1 MDMKSNQYYK
11 NEALSALRGN
21 WANALVAT
29 IILVALALF
38 FSSNDAINSY
48 YQRIVINP
56 FIGYSLSFVSL
67 FVLLPL
73 AVGYSNSMRVLL
85 ETGDNRLA
93 NNSFSLGFGNWL
105 HVVWGMILSTI
116 YIFLWTLLLII
127 PGIIKSYSYAL
138 TPYILVEHPEMSAN
152 EAIEESM
159 SDGRSQIR
167 PVLSSAFFHR
177 LGDTQHLVFR
187 SGFLLAHSVPDD
199 RTGSLLQ
206 RHQEW
211 SNAAAGQ
218 CYRTRKSIVRE
229 FI

>member
-29 IILVALALF
+29 IILIALALF

-56 FIGYSLSFVSL
+56 FIGYSLTFVSL

-85 ETGDNRLA
+85 ETGDNRLT
-93 NNSFSLGFGNWL
+93 NNSFNLGFGNWL

-159 SDGRSQIR
+159 RLMDGHKFDLFYLQLSFIGWAILSILSLGLGFFWLIPYQMTAQAAFYRDIKNEAMPLQDNVIEPER
-167 PVLSSAFFHR
+167 VL
-177 LGDTQHLVFR
+177 
-187 SGFLLAHSVPDD
+187 
-199 RTGSLLQ
+199 
-206 RHQEW
+206 
-211 SNAAAGQ
+211 
-218 CYRTRKSIVRE
+218 
-229 FI
+229 

>member
-1 MDMKSNQYYK
+1 MKSNQYYK
-11 NEALSALRGN
+11 NEAISALRGN

-159 SDGRSQIR
+159 RLMDGHKFDLFYLQLSFIGWAILSILSLGLGFFWLIPYQMTAQAAFYRDIKNEAMPLQDNVIEPER
-167 PVLSSAFFHR
+167 VL
-177 LGDTQHLVFR
+177 
-187 SGFLLAHSVPDD
+187 
-199 RTGSLLQ
+199 
-206 RHQEW
+206 
-211 SNAAAGQ
+211 
-218 CYRTRKSIVRE
+218 
-229 FI
+229 

>member
-29 IILVALALF
+29 IILIALMLF
-38 FSSNDAINSY
+38 FSSNEAVNSY
-48 YQRIVINP
+48 YQRVVINP

-73 AVGYSNSMRVLL
+73 AVGYINSMRVLL
-85 ETGDNRLA
+85 ETGDNRLT

-159 SDGRSQIR
+159 RLMDGHKFDLFYLQLSFIGWAILSILSLGLGFFWLIPYQMTAQAAFYRDIKNEAMPLQDNVIEPER
-167 PVLSSAFFHR
+167 VL
-177 LGDTQHLVFR
+177 
-187 SGFLLAHSVPDD
+187 
-199 RTGSLLQ
+199 
-206 RHQEW
+206 
-211 SNAAAGQ
+211 
-218 CYRTRKSIVRE
+218 
-229 FI
+229 

>member
-29 IILVALALF
+29 IILIALALF

-73 AVGYSNSMRVLL
+73 AAGYSNSMRVLL
-85 ETGDNRLA
+85 ETGDNRLT

-159 SDGRSQIR
+159 RLMDGHKFDLFYLQLSFIGWAILSILSLGLGFFWLIPYQMTAQAAFYRDIKNEAMPLQDNVIEPER
-167 PVLSSAFFHR
+167 VL
-177 LGDTQHLVFR
+177 
-187 SGFLLAHSVPDD
+187 
-199 RTGSLLQ
+199 
-206 RHQEW
+206 
-211 SNAAAGQ
+211 
-218 CYRTRKSIVRE
+218 
-229 FI
+229 

>member
-1 MDMKSNQYYK
+1 MKSNQYYK

-29 IILVALALF
+29 IIFIALALF

-85 ETGDNRLA
+85 ETGDNRLT

-159 SDGRSQIR
+159 RLMDGHKFDLFYLQLSFIGWAILSILSLGLGVFWLIPYQMTAQAAFYRDIKKGAMPLQDNVIEPER
-167 PVLSSAFFHR
+167 VL
-177 LGDTQHLVFR
+177 
-187 SGFLLAHSVPDD
+187 
-199 RTGSLLQ
+199 
-206 RHQEW
+206 
-211 SNAAAGQ
+211 
-218 CYRTRKSIVRE
+218 
-229 FI
+229 

>member
-1 MDMKSNQYYK
+1 MKSNQYYK

-29 IILVALALF
+29 IIFIALALF

-48 YQRIVINP
+48 YQRVVINP

-73 AVGYSNSMRVLL
+73 AAGYSNSMRVLL
-85 ETGDNRLA
+85 ETGDNRLT

-159 SDGRSQIR
+159 RLMDGHKFDLFYLQLSFIGWAILSILSLGLGVFWLIPYQMTAQAAFYRDIKNEAMPLQDSVIEPER
-167 PVLSSAFFHR
+167 VL
-177 LGDTQHLVFR
+177 
-187 SGFLLAHSVPDD
+187 
-199 RTGSLLQ
+199 
-206 RHQEW
+206 
-211 SNAAAGQ
+211 
-218 CYRTRKSIVRE
+218 
-229 FI
+229 

>member
-85 ETGDNRLA
+85 ETGDNRLT

-127 PGIIKSYSYAL
+127 PGLIKSYSYAL

-159 SDGRSQIR
+159 RLMDGHKFDLFYLQLSFIGWAILSILSLGLGFFWLIPYQMTAQAAFYRDIKNEAMPLQDNVIEPER
-167 PVLSSAFFHR
+167 VL
-177 LGDTQHLVFR
+177 
-187 SGFLLAHSVPDD
+187 
-199 RTGSLLQ
+199 
-206 RHQEW
+206 
-211 SNAAAGQ
+211 
-218 CYRTRKSIVRE
+218 
-229 FI
+229 

>member
-85 ETGDNRLA
+85 ETGDNRLT

-159 SDGRSQIR
+159 RLMDGHKFDMFYLQLSFIGWAILSILSLGLGFFWLIPYQMTAQAAFYRDIKNEAMPLQDNVIEPER
-167 PVLSSAFFHR
+167 VL
-177 LGDTQHLVFR
+177 
-187 SGFLLAHSVPDD
+187 
-199 RTGSLLQ
+199 
-206 RHQEW
+206 
-211 SNAAAGQ
+211 
-218 CYRTRKSIVRE
+218 
-229 FI
+229 

>member
-29 IILVALALF
+29 IIFVALALF

-85 ETGDNRLA
+85 ETGDNRLT

-127 PGIIKSYSYAL
+127 PGLIKSYSYAL

-159 SDGRSQIR
+159 RLMDGHKFDLFYLQLSFIGWAILSILSLGLGFFWLIPYQMTAQAAFYRDIKNEAMPLQDNVIEPER
-167 PVLSSAFFHR
+167 VL
-177 LGDTQHLVFR
+177 
-187 SGFLLAHSVPDD
+187 
-199 RTGSLLQ
+199 
-206 RHQEW
+206 
-211 SNAAAGQ
+211 
-218 CYRTRKSIVRE
+218 
-229 FI
+229 

>member
-29 IILVALALF
+29 IIFVALTLF

-56 FIGYSLSFVSL
+56 FIGYSLSFISL

-73 AVGYSNSMRVLL
+73 AAGYSNSMRVLL
-85 ETGDNRLA
+85 ETGDNRLT
-93 NNSFSLGFGNWL
+93 NNSFSLAFGNWL

-159 SDGRSQIR
+159 RLMDGHKFDLFYLQLSFIGWAILSILSLGLGFFWLIPYQMTAQAAFYRDIKNEAMPLQDNVIEPER
-167 PVLSSAFFHR
+167 VL
-177 LGDTQHLVFR
+177 
-187 SGFLLAHSVPDD
+187 
-199 RTGSLLQ
+199 
-206 RHQEW
+206 
-211 SNAAAGQ
+211 
-218 CYRTRKSIVRE
+218 
-229 FI
+229 

>member
-85 ETGDNRLA
+85 ETGDNRLT
-93 NNSFSLGFGNWL
+93 NNSFSLAFGNWL

-127 PGIIKSYSYAL
+127 PGLIKSYSYAL

-159 SDGRSQIR
+159 RLMDGHKFDLFYLQLSFIGWAILSILSLGLGFFWLIPYQMTAQAAFYRDIKNEAMPLQDSVIEPER
-167 PVLSSAFFHR
+167 VL
-177 LGDTQHLVFR
+177 
-187 SGFLLAHSVPDD
+187 
-199 RTGSLLQ
+199 
-206 RHQEW
+206 
-211 SNAAAGQ
+211 
-218 CYRTRKSIVRE
+218 
-229 FI
+229 

>member
-11 NEALSALRGN
+11 NEALSTLRGN

-85 ETGDNRLA
+85 ETGDNRLT

-159 SDGRSQIR
+159 RLMDGHKFDLFYLQLSFIGWAILSILSLGLGFFWLIPYQMTAQAAFYRDIKNEAMPLQDNVIEPER
-167 PVLSSAFFHR
+167 VL
-177 LGDTQHLVFR
+177 
-187 SGFLLAHSVPDD
+187 
-199 RTGSLLQ
+199 
-206 RHQEW
+206 
-211 SNAAAGQ
+211 
-218 CYRTRKSIVRE
+218 
-229 FI
+229 

>member
-11 NEALSALRGN
+11 NEALSALSGN

-29 IILVALALF
+29 IILVALMLF
-38 FSSNDAINSY
+38 FSSNEAINSY
-48 YQRIVINP
+48 YQRVVINP

-85 ETGDNRLA
+85 ETGDNRLT

-159 SDGRSQIR
+159 RLMDGHKFDLFYLQLSFIGWAILSILSLGLGFFWLIPYQMTAQAAFYRDIKNEAMPLQDNVIEPER
-167 PVLSSAFFHR
+167 VL
-177 LGDTQHLVFR
+177 
-187 SGFLLAHSVPDD
+187 
-199 RTGSLLQ
+199 
-206 RHQEW
+206 
-211 SNAAAGQ
+211 
-218 CYRTRKSIVRE
+218 
-229 FI
+229 

>member
-29 IILVALALF
+29 IIFIALALF

-48 YQRIVINP
+48 YQRVVINP
-56 FIGYSLSFVSL
+56 FIGYSLTFVSL

-85 ETGDNRLA
+85 ETGDNRLT

-159 SDGRSQIR
+159 RLMDGHKFDLFYLQFSFIGWAILSILSLGLGFFWLIPYQMTAQAAFYRDIKNEAMPLQDNVIEPER
-167 PVLSSAFFHR
+167 VL
-177 LGDTQHLVFR
+177 
-187 SGFLLAHSVPDD
+187 
-199 RTGSLLQ
+199 
-206 RHQEW
+206 
-211 SNAAAGQ
+211 
-218 CYRTRKSIVRE
+218 
-229 FI
+229 

>member
-56 FIGYSLSFVSL
+56 FIGYSLTFVSL

-85 ETGDNRLA
+85 ETGDNRLT

-159 SDGRSQIR
+159 RLMDGHKFDLFYLQLSFIGWAILSILSLGLGFFWLIPYQMTAQAAFYRDIKNEAMPLQDNVIEPER
-167 PVLSSAFFHR
+167 VL
-177 LGDTQHLVFR
+177 
-187 SGFLLAHSVPDD
+187 
-199 RTGSLLQ
+199 
-206 RHQEW
+206 
-211 SNAAAGQ
+211 
-218 CYRTRKSIVRE
+218 
-229 FI
+229 

>member
-48 YQRIVINP
+48 YQRVVINP
-56 FIGYSLSFVSL
+56 FIGYSLTFVSL

-159 SDGRSQIR
+159 RLMDGHKFDLFYLQLSFIGWAILSILSLGLGFFWLIPYQMTAQAAFYRDIKNEAMPLQDNVIEPER
-167 PVLSSAFFHR
+167 VL
-177 LGDTQHLVFR
+177 
-187 SGFLLAHSVPDD
+187 
-199 RTGSLLQ
+199 
-206 RHQEW
+206 
-211 SNAAAGQ
+211 
-218 CYRTRKSIVRE
+218 
-229 FI
+229 

>member
-85 ETGDNRLA
+85 ETGDNRLT

-159 SDGRSQIR
+159 RLMDGHKFDLFYLQLSFIGWAILSILSLGLGCFWLIPYQMTAQAAFYRDIKNEAMPLQDNVIEPER
-167 PVLSSAFFHR
+167 VL
-177 LGDTQHLVFR
+177 
-187 SGFLLAHSVPDD
+187 
-199 RTGSLLQ
+199 
-206 RHQEW
+206 
-211 SNAAAGQ
+211 
-218 CYRTRKSIVRE
+218 
-229 FI
+229 

>member
-85 ETGDNRLA
+85 ETGDNRLT

-127 PGIIKSYSYAL
+127 PGLIKSYSYAL

-159 SDGRSQIR
+159 RLMDGHKFDLFYLQLSFIGWAILSILSLGLGIFWLIPYQMTAQAAFYRDIKNEAMPLQDNVIEPER
-167 PVLSSAFFHR
+167 VL
-177 LGDTQHLVFR
+177 
-187 SGFLLAHSVPDD
+187 
-199 RTGSLLQ
+199 
-206 RHQEW
+206 
-211 SNAAAGQ
+211 
-218 CYRTRKSIVRE
+218 
-229 FI
+229 

>member
-56 FIGYSLSFVSL
+56 FIGYSLTFVSL

-159 SDGRSQIR
+159 RLMDGHKFDLFYLQLSFIGWAILSILSLGLGVFWLIPYQMTAKAAFYRDIKNEAMPLQDNVIEPER
-167 PVLSSAFFHR
+167 VL
-177 LGDTQHLVFR
+177 
-187 SGFLLAHSVPDD
+187 
-199 RTGSLLQ
+199 
-206 RHQEW
+206 
-211 SNAAAGQ
+211 
-218 CYRTRKSIVRE
+218 
-229 FI
+229 

>member
-1 MDMKSNQYYK
+1 MKSNQYYK

-29 IILVALALF
+29 IIFIALALF

-159 SDGRSQIR
+159 RLMDGHKFDLFYLQLSFIGWAILSILSLGLGFFWLIPYQMTAQAAFYRDIKNEAMPLQDNVIEPER
-167 PVLSSAFFHR
+167 VL
-177 LGDTQHLVFR
+177 
-187 SGFLLAHSVPDD
+187 
-199 RTGSLLQ
+199 
-206 RHQEW
+206 
-211 SNAAAGQ
+211 
-218 CYRTRKSIVRE
+218 
-229 FI
+229 

>member
-29 IILVALALF
+29 IILVALTLF

-85 ETGDNRLA
+85 ETGDNRLT

-127 PGIIKSYSYAL
+127 PGLIKSYSYAL

-159 SDGRSQIR
+159 RLMDGHKFDLFYLQLSFIGWAILSILSLGLGFFWLIPYQMTAQAAFYRDIKNEAMPLQDNVIEPER
-167 PVLSSAFFHR
+167 VL
-177 LGDTQHLVFR
+177 
-187 SGFLLAHSVPDD
+187 
-199 RTGSLLQ
+199 
-206 RHQEW
+206 
-211 SNAAAGQ
+211 
-218 CYRTRKSIVRE
+218 
-229 FI
+229 

>member
-29 IILVALALF
+29 IIFIALALF

-48 YQRIVINP
+48 YQRVVINP

-85 ETGDNRLA
+85 ETGDNRLT

-159 SDGRSQIR
+159 RLMDGHKFDLFYLQLSFIGWAILSILSLGLGVFWLIPYQMTAQADFYRDIKNGAMPLQDNVIEPER
-167 PVLSSAFFHR
+167 VL
-177 LGDTQHLVFR
+177 
-187 SGFLLAHSVPDD
+187 
-199 RTGSLLQ
+199 
-206 RHQEW
+206 
-211 SNAAAGQ
+211 
-218 CYRTRKSIVRE
+218 
-229 FI
+229 

>member
-1 MDMKSNQYYK
+1 MKSNQYYK

-29 IILVALALF
+29 IIFVALALF

-56 FIGYSLSFVSL
+56 FIGYSLSFISL

-73 AVGYSNSMRVLL
+73 AAGYSNSMRVLL
-85 ETGDNRLA
+85 ETGDNRLT
-93 NNSFSLGFGNWL
+93 NNSFSLAFGNWL

-159 SDGRSQIR
+159 RLMDGHKFDLFYLQLSFIGWAILSILSLGLGVFWLIPYQMTAQAAFYRDIKNEAMPLQDSVIEPER
-167 PVLSSAFFHR
+167 VL
-177 LGDTQHLVFR
+177 
-187 SGFLLAHSVPDD
+187 
-199 RTGSLLQ
+199 
-206 RHQEW
+206 
-211 SNAAAGQ
+211 
-218 CYRTRKSIVRE
+218 
-229 FI
+229 

>member
-1 MDMKSNQYYK
+1 MKSNQYYK
-11 NEALSALRGN
+11 NEALAALRGN

-29 IILVALALF
+29 IILVALTLF

-56 FIGYSLSFVSL
+56 FIGYSLSFISL

-85 ETGDNRLA
+85 ETGDNRLT

-116 YIFLWTLLLII
+116 YIFLWTLLLVI

-159 SDGRSQIR
+159 RLMDGHKFDLFYLQLSFIGWAILSILSLGLGFFWLIPYQMTAQAAFYRDIKNEAMPLQDNVIEPER
-167 PVLSSAFFHR
+167 VL
-177 LGDTQHLVFR
+177 
-187 SGFLLAHSVPDD
+187 
-199 RTGSLLQ
+199 
-206 RHQEW
+206 
-211 SNAAAGQ
+211 
-218 CYRTRKSIVRE
+218 
-229 FI
+229 

>member
-56 FIGYSLSFVSL
+56 FIGYSLSFVSM

-85 ETGDNRLA
+85 ETGDNRLT

-159 SDGRSQIR
+159 RLMDGHKFDLFYLQLSFIGWAILSILSLGLGVFWLIPYQMTAQAAFYRDIKNEAMPLQDSVIEPER
-167 PVLSSAFFHR
+167 VL
-177 LGDTQHLVFR
+177 
-187 SGFLLAHSVPDD
+187 
-199 RTGSLLQ
+199 
-206 RHQEW
+206 
-211 SNAAAGQ
+211 
-218 CYRTRKSIVRE
+218 
-229 FI
+229 

>member
-1 MDMKSNQYYK
+1 MYMKSNQYYK

-29 IILVALALF
+29 IILIALALF

-85 ETGDNRLA
+85 ETGDNRLT

-159 SDGRSQIR
+159 RLMDGHKFDLFYLQLSFIGWAILSILSLGLGFFWLIPYQMTAQAAFYRDIKNEEMPLQDNVIEPER
-167 PVLSSAFFHR
+167 VL
-177 LGDTQHLVFR
+177 
-187 SGFLLAHSVPDD
+187 
-199 RTGSLLQ
+199 
-206 RHQEW
+206 
-211 SNAAAGQ
+211 
-218 CYRTRKSIVRE
+218 
-229 FI
+229 

>member
-29 IILVALALF
+29 IILIALALF

-85 ETGDNRLA
+85 ETGDNRLT

-159 SDGRSQIR
+159 RLMDGHKFDLFYLQLSFIGWAILSILSLGLGFFWLIPYQMTAQASFYRDIKNGAMPLQDNVIEPER
-167 PVLSSAFFHR
+167 VL
-177 LGDTQHLVFR
+177 
-187 SGFLLAHSVPDD
+187 
-199 RTGSLLQ
+199 
-206 RHQEW
+206 
-211 SNAAAGQ
+211 
-218 CYRTRKSIVRE
+218 
-229 FI
+229 

>member
-29 IILVALALF
+29 IIFVALALF

-85 ETGDNRLA
+85 ETGDNRLT

-159 SDGRSQIR
+159 RLMDGHKFDLFYLQLSFIGWAILSILSLGLGFFWLIPYQMTAQAAFYRDIKNEAMPLQDNVIEPER
-167 PVLSSAFFHR
+167 VL
-177 LGDTQHLVFR
+177 
-187 SGFLLAHSVPDD
+187 
-199 RTGSLLQ
+199 
-206 RHQEW
+206 
-211 SNAAAGQ
+211 
-218 CYRTRKSIVRE
+218 
-229 FI
+229 

>member
-56 FIGYSLSFVSL
+56 FIGYSLTFVSL

-159 SDGRSQIR
+159 RLMDGHKFDLFYLQLSFIGWAILSILSLGLGVFWLIPYQMTAQAAFYRDIKNEAMPLQDSVIEPER
-167 PVLSSAFFHR
+167 VL
-177 LGDTQHLVFR
+177 
-187 SGFLLAHSVPDD
+187 
-199 RTGSLLQ
+199 
-206 RHQEW
+206 
-211 SNAAAGQ
+211 
-218 CYRTRKSIVRE
+218 
-229 FI
+229 

>member
-56 FIGYSLSFVSL
+56 FIGYSLTFISM

-85 ETGDNRLA
+85 ETGDNRLT

-105 HVVWGMILSTI
+105 HVVWGMVLSTI
-116 YIFLWTLLLII
+116 YIFLWTLLLVV

-159 SDGRSQIR
+159 RLMDGHKFDLFYLQLSFIGWAILSILSLGPGFFWLIPYQMTAQAAFYRDIKNGAMPLQDNVIEPER
-167 PVLSSAFFHR
+167 VL
-177 LGDTQHLVFR
+177 
-187 SGFLLAHSVPDD
+187 
-199 RTGSLLQ
+199 
-206 RHQEW
+206 
-211 SNAAAGQ
+211 
-218 CYRTRKSIVRE
+218 
-229 FI
+229 

>member
-1 MDMKSNQYYK
+1 MKSNQYYK

-29 IILVALALF
+29 IIFIALALF

-48 YQRIVINP
+48 YQRVVINP
-56 FIGYSLSFVSL
+56 FIGYSLSFISL

-73 AVGYSNSMRVLL
+73 AAGYSNSMRVLL
-85 ETGDNRLA
+85 ETGDNRLT
-93 NNSFSLGFGNWL
+93 NNSFSLAFGNWL

-159 SDGRSQIR
+159 RLMDGHKFDLFYLQLSFIGWAILSILSLGLGFFWLIPYQMTAQAAFYRDIKNEAMPLQDNVIEPER
-167 PVLSSAFFHR
+167 VL
-177 LGDTQHLVFR
+177 
-187 SGFLLAHSVPDD
+187 
-199 RTGSLLQ
+199 
-206 RHQEW
+206 
-211 SNAAAGQ
+211 
-218 CYRTRKSIVRE
+218 
-229 FI
+229 

>member
-1 MDMKSNQYYK
+1 MDMRSNQYYK

-29 IILVALALF
+29 IIFIALALF

-85 ETGDNRLA
+85 ETGDNRLT

-105 HVVWGMILSTI
+105 HVVWGMVLSTI
-116 YIFLWTLLLII
+116 YIFLWTLLLVI

-159 SDGRSQIR
+159 RLMDGHKFDLFYLQLSFIGWAILSILSLGLGVFWLIPYQMTAQAAFYRDIKNEAMPLQDNVIEPER
-167 PVLSSAFFHR
+167 VL
-177 LGDTQHLVFR
+177 
-187 SGFLLAHSVPDD
+187 
-199 RTGSLLQ
+199 
-206 RHQEW
+206 
-211 SNAAAGQ
+211 
-218 CYRTRKSIVRE
+218 
-229 FI
+229 

>member
-85 ETGDNRLA
+85 ETGDNRLT

-159 SDGRSQIR
+159 RLMDGHKFDLFYLQLSFIGWAILSILSLGLGFIWLIPYQMTAQAAFYRDIKNEAMPLQDNVIEPER
-167 PVLSSAFFHR
+167 VL
-177 LGDTQHLVFR
+177 
-187 SGFLLAHSVPDD
+187 
-199 RTGSLLQ
+199 
-206 RHQEW
+206 
-211 SNAAAGQ
+211 
-218 CYRTRKSIVRE
+218 
-229 FI
+229 

>member
-21 WANALVAT
+21 WANALVAI
-29 IILVALALF
+29 IILIALALF
-38 FSSNDAINSY
+38 FSSNEAINSY

-159 SDGRSQIR
+159 RLMDGHKFDLFYLQLSFIGWAILSILSLGLGVFWLIPYQMTAQAAFYRDIKNGAMPLQDNVIEPER
-167 PVLSSAFFHR
+167 VL
-177 LGDTQHLVFR
+177 
-187 SGFLLAHSVPDD
+187 
-199 RTGSLLQ
+199 
-206 RHQEW
+206 
-211 SNAAAGQ
+211 
-218 CYRTRKSIVRE
+218 
-229 FI
+229 

>member
-29 IILVALALF
+29 IIFIALALF

-48 YQRIVINP
+48 YQRVVINP

-85 ETGDNRLA
+85 ETGDNRLT

-105 HVVWGMILSTI
+105 HVVWGMILGTI

-159 SDGRSQIR
+159 RLMDGHKFDLFYLQLSFIGWAILSILSLGLGVFWLIPYQMTAQAAFYRDIKNEAMPLQDNVIEPER
-167 PVLSSAFFHR
+167 VL
-177 LGDTQHLVFR
+177 
-187 SGFLLAHSVPDD
+187 
-199 RTGSLLQ
+199 
-206 RHQEW
+206 
-211 SNAAAGQ
+211 
-218 CYRTRKSIVRE
+218 
-229 FI
+229 

>member
-29 IILVALALF
+29 IILVALMLF
-38 FSSNDAINSY
+38 FSSNEAVNSY
-48 YQRIVINP
+48 YQRVVINP

-85 ETGDNRLA
+85 ETGDNRLT

-105 HVVWGMILSTI
+105 HGVWGMVLSTI

-159 SDGRSQIR
+159 RLMDGHKFDLFYLQLSFIGWAILSILSLGLGFFWLIPYQMTAQAAFYRDIKNRAMPLQDNVIEPER
-167 PVLSSAFFHR
+167 VL
-177 LGDTQHLVFR
+177 
-187 SGFLLAHSVPDD
+187 
-199 RTGSLLQ
+199 
-206 RHQEW
+206 
-211 SNAAAGQ
+211 
-218 CYRTRKSIVRE
+218 
-229 FI
+229 

>member
-29 IILVALALF
+29 IILVALMLF
-38 FSSNDAINSY
+38 FSSNEAVNSY
-48 YQRIVINP
+48 YQRVVINP

-73 AVGYSNSMRVLL
+73 AVGYINSMRVLL
-85 ETGDNRLA
+85 ETGDNRLT

-105 HVVWGMILSTI
+105 HVVWGMVLSTI

-159 SDGRSQIR
+159 RLMDGHKFDLFYLQLSFIGWAILSILSLGLGFFWLIPYQMTAQAAFYRDIKNEAMPLQDNVIEPER
-167 PVLSSAFFHR
+167 VL
-177 LGDTQHLVFR
+177 
-187 SGFLLAHSVPDD
+187 
-199 RTGSLLQ
+199 
-206 RHQEW
+206 
-211 SNAAAGQ
+211 
-218 CYRTRKSIVRE
+218 
-229 FI
+229 

>member
-1 MDMKSNQYYK
+1 MKSNQYYK

-29 IILVALALF
+29 IILIALALF

-56 FIGYSLSFVSL
+56 FIGYSLTFVSL

-73 AVGYSNSMRVLL
+73 AVGYSNSMRILL

-105 HVVWGMILSTI
+105 HVVWGMVLSTI

-159 SDGRSQIR
+159 RLMDGHKFDLFYLQLSFIGWAILSILSLGLGFFWLIPYQMTAQAAFYRDIKNEAMPLQDNVIEPER
-167 PVLSSAFFHR
+167 VL
-177 LGDTQHLVFR
+177 
-187 SGFLLAHSVPDD
+187 
-199 RTGSLLQ
+199 
-206 RHQEW
+206 
-211 SNAAAGQ
+211 
-218 CYRTRKSIVRE
+218 
-229 FI
+229 

>member
-1 MDMKSNQYYK
+1 MKSNQYYK

-29 IILVALALF
+29 IILIALALF

-56 FIGYSLSFVSL
+56 FIGYSLTFISM

-159 SDGRSQIR
+159 RLMDGHKFDLFYLQLSFIGWAILSILSLGLGFFWLIPYQMTAQAAFYRDIKNEAMPLQDNVIEPER
-167 PVLSSAFFHR
+167 VL
-177 LGDTQHLVFR
+177 
-187 SGFLLAHSVPDD
+187 
-199 RTGSLLQ
+199 
-206 RHQEW
+206 
-211 SNAAAGQ
+211 
-218 CYRTRKSIVRE
+218 
-229 FI
+229 